1 MSTYLPSSCFWFDR
15 KAKIRTFRGGTIPV
29 RIHSHV
35 KWHSEFPCVMI
46 GKTFMAFRL
55 YNNMRL
61 IASIMG
67 HTEGTKVFLCGAKSI
82 THILSHANF
91 LQKCR
96 YFQSQ
101 ITRWVLSE
109 VLLGNKKS
117 SNHILHTKKWTKQ
130 YFDMR

>member
-1 MSTYLPSSCFWFDR
+1 M
-15 KAKIRTFRGGTIPV
+15 PV

-82 THILSHANF
+82 THTY
-91 LQKCR
+91 C
-96 YFQSQ
+96 
-101 ITRWVLSE
+101 
-109 VLLGNKKS
+109 
-117 SNHILHTKKWTKQ
+117 HTLIFYKNADIFKAK
-130 YFDMR
+130 